1 MRKAIIFGALAALLG
16 LATVAQASDDDAA
29 PGARQ
34 VAQEVAQERVSG
46 DRYRDHDRYERRE
59 HARDMR
65 DHDDDGDD
73 DGHDRTERHDR
84 SHNDRD

>member
-16 LATVAQASDDDAA
+16 LATVAQASNDDAA

-34 VAQEVAQERVSG
+34 VAQERISDGRSG
-46 DRYRDHDRYERRE
+46 DHDRYERHE
-59 HARDMR
+59 HVRDMR

-73 DGHDRTERHDR
+73 DGHDRYEARER
-84 SHNDRD
+84 SHGDRD

>member
-34 VAQEVAQERVSG
+34 VAQERVS
-46 DRYRDHDRYERRE
+46 DHDRYERRE
-59 HARDMR
+59 HVR
-65 DHDDDGDD
+65 DHDDDDGDD
-73 DGHDRTERHDR
+73 DGHDRYERHDR